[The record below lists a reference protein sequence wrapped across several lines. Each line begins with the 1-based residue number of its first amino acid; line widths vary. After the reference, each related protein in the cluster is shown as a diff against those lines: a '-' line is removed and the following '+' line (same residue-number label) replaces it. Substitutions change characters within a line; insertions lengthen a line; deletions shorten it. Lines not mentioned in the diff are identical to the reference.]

1 MVLLKDSLMKCPFP
15 CTGVDHT
22 PAPKLATLKA
32 RAAAGTCDDASTMAA
47 AGVVSGLAA
56 LEDAIS
62 ADFTAFAKAFQG
74 VEHTLDALPNTG
86 GAIDFDKT
94 IGPFHIYGNV
104 QIAPLHLDATIKVK
118 VLGHT
123 FKIGE
128 IHGTEGCVGKSGLA
142 QACLTLKAGQLC
154 HGSLHHIVANALCND
169 VVFVDVFLVLS
180 RS

>member
-15 CTGVDHT
+15 RTGVDHT

-32 RAAAGTCDDASTMAA
+32 RAAATGGDDANTRAA
-47 AGVVSGLAA
+47 AGIASGLAA

-62 ADFTAFAKAFQG
+62 ADPTAFAKAFQG

-94 IGPFHIYGNV
+94 IGPVHIYGNV
-104 QIAPLHLDATIKVK
+104 QIAPLHLDATVEAKVF
-118 VLGHT
+118 GRT

-128 IHGTEGCVGKSGLA
+128 IHGTEGCVGKSGVA

-154 HGSLHHIVANALCND
+154 TAPFIVPNSLCND
-169 VVFVDVFLVLS
+169 VVFARGSLVLS